1 MKTIQSKGM
10 TISNPFHALRHK
22 NFRYYWLGMCVSMT
36 GTWMQMIA
44 QPWLAY
50 KLTNSPFLLSLI
62 GAMQFTPV
70 LLFSLFA
77 GVLVDKFPKKNLLIF
92 TQSAALVITLILA
105 ILVFTGQIRYWQ
117 LLITATSLGLV
128 NTIDMPTRQSFI
140 IELVGQEDLMN
151 GIALNSAIF
160 NVARIIGPAIG
171 GIIMGYW
178 GVAVC
183 FLANSISYGAVLIS
197 LIFIKPVYQEKAP
210 EIKEHVIPKIKEGL
224 QYIFSRDV
232 LIITLMILAVVATF
246 AMNFGVLVPV
256 FTIEVLHLE
265 ETGFGFL
272 MSMMG
277 FGSLCGALLVAMTS
291 RSGPRKLILYF
302 VPLVVG
308 ISLILVGLTNLYVL
322 TGLALAATGFF
333 FIIFSSIANSTM
345 QLNSLNEYRGRVMSV
360 YSLIFA
366 GSTPLGNLFAGAV
379 SEHFGGKIGFIA
391 SGAVIILLMIPIYL
405 FLSWRNKKKHD
416 EMVDKALSEIRE
428 S

>member
-1 MKTIQSKGM
+1 
-10 TISNPFHALRHK
+10 
-22 NFRYYWLGMCVSMT
+22 
-36 GTWMQMIA
+36 MQNVA

-50 KLTNSPFLLSLI
+50 ELTNSPFLLSLI
-62 GAMQFTPV
+62 GAMQFMPV

-92 TQSAALVITLILA
+92 TQSSSLVITLILA
-105 ILVFTGQIRYWQ
+105 ILAFTGRIQYWH

-140 IELVGQEDLMN
+140 IELVGPEDLMN

-160 NVARIIGPAIG
+160 NVARIIGPALG

-197 LIFIKPVYQEKAP
+197 LVFIKPIVPEKAP
-210 EIKEHVIPKIKEGL
+210 EIKEHVIKKIRGGL

-232 LIITLMILAVVATF
+232 LFITLLILAVVATF
-246 AMNFGVLVPV
+246 AMNFNVLVPV

-277 FGSLCGALLVAMTS
+277 LGSLCGALLVAMTS

-302 VPLVVG
+302 VPLIVG
-308 ISLILVGLTNLYVL
+308 ICLIFVGLTNIYVL

-333 FIIFSSIANSTM
+333 FIVFTSIANSTM
-345 QLNSLNEYRGRVMSV
+345 QINALNEYRGRVMSV

-391 SGAVIILLMIPIYL
+391 SGTVIIGLMIPVYF
-405 FLSWRNKKKHD
+405 FLSWRKKRKRR
-416 EMVDKALSEIRE
+416 EMVEKALSEIGTT
-428 S
+428 